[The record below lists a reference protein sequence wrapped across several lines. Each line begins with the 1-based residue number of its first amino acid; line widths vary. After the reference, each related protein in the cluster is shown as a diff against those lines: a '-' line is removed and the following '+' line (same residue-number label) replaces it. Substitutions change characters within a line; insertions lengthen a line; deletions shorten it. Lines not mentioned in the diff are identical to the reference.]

1 MTIHIVSSGESITS
15 IAAMYQIPAW
25 KIIYDNQIRLPDR
38 LVPGQALLIMEEGT
52 IEGEGSLTLVSEGY
66 AYPFTRPEYLTESF
80 SVLGNLLSF
89 SAGFSMEGQLYP
101 PEDESM
107 RELAAAYGVP
117 VTLTLTPSD
126 GQGIFSNYL
135 VHQASAFEA
144 VQDRLVEELLIQMR
158 GKGYR
163 GVNVD
168 FEYVQKADGEG
179 YLKFVE
185 KLKESLEKEGYLLSV
200 ALAPKTSD
208 SQTGLLYE
216 GIDYR
221 RLGEIADSV
230 VLMTY
235 EWGYTYSI
243 PMAVAPLNK
252 VNEVVEYAVSRIVPE
267 KIYMGIPNYAYDWAL
282 PYEKG
287 LTRATTIGNV
297 DAVQIA
303 ALHGTV
309 IQYDET
315 AQTPWFR
322 YTQNG
327 VDHEV
332 WFEDVRSIH
341 AKLLLADSYDLKGV
355 TYWNLLRPFRA
366 NWLLLEGMKKWT
378 EKEG

>member
-1 MTIHIVSSGESITS
+1 M
-15 IAAMYQIPAW
+15 
-25 KIIYDNQIRLPDR
+25 
-38 LVPGQALLIMEEGT
+38 
-52 IEGEGSLTLVSEGY
+52 
-66 AYPFTRPEYLTESF
+66 
-80 SVLGNLLSF
+80 
-89 SAGFSMEGQLYP
+89 
-101 PEDESM
+101 
-107 RELAAAYGVP
+107 
-117 VTLTLTPSD
+117 
-126 GQGIFSNYL
+126 
-135 VHQASAFEA
+135 
-144 VQDRLVEELLIQMR
+144 
-158 GKGYR
+158 
-163 GVNVD
+163 NVD